1 MKTSTVPLPRLT
13 MVGVLNIAGL
23 AGLADSAPPSTGPG
37 TAGPVLFIVVGVL
50 LMSGGIVIVTDYKKA
65 VPLLYAKAMST
76 RRNKAPRIYGSPPA
90 GVSGLR
96 TLGLLHSSP
105 AAARLPSASASS
117 TGRRHAR
124 SRQRASAG
132 PTTTARP
139 DFARAITATLPAVRR
154 DGPVSWSPGRR

>member
-1 MKTSTVPLPRLT
+1 MTVAPPRLT

-23 AGLADSAPPSTGPG
+23 AGLAALAGSAPPSTDPG

-65 VPLLYAKAMST
+65 VSILYAKAMST

-96 TLGLLHSSP
+96 KLGFLHILAGGGALALGVHLLT
-105 AAARLPSASASS
+105 R
-117 TGRRHAR
+117 
-124 SRQRASAG
+124 
-132 PTTTARP
+132 
-139 DFARAITATLPAVRR
+139 
-154 DGPVSWSPGRR
+154 